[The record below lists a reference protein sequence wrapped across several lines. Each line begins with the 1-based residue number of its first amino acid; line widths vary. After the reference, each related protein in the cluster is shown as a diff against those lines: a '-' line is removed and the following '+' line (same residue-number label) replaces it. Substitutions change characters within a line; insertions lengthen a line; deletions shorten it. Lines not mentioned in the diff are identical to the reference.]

1 MRPELTQCLAQIIDF
16 GGIGMSTSSTAITVT
31 FYFETS
37 RAEGS
42 PEEVLTRMCLEQ
54 TTSGYDTLAGR
65 AAAPRLAP
73 YQASVQKLRLMPSTD
88 GVDCGF
94 AEIDFPWTSLSQTG
108 NPIEDALCF
117 VMGESSH
124 VKGMLK
130 LKMVDLTFP
139 DHMMRSLSGPRHGV
153 PGVRGILGVNH
164 RPLLM
169 GPMRPEVGLAPEE
182 YAKITLEA
190 LSAGSDIV
198 KDDELLVDPPYCRM
212 RERATLCAKAARE
225 AEQKTGERKMWVLHL
240 GCDVSRFDEFLKIGE
255 DAKVDGYMVQPRLT
269 PSLLTLMRSRT
280 ELPLIAH
287 YSMLT
292 LFTRY
297 VHVGIEMPLMLKLFR
312 LSGAD
317 IVTFPR
323 PNVRFDVSSEEFGE
337 NLRVA
342 GAPLGSVLPAFPFPT
357 GGNRAED
364 VSQCF
369 SILGNF
375 DYGFVAGSAMF
386 EEPGGIAVGSRKLRN
401 ALEKLAATVVPAQPE
416 GADKADGNAKLKTEG
431 PMTVEELYS
440 VVSPLAEHVLHIP
453 TFDSGTN
460 MTSTPSWDSLRHIQ
474 LLGAVERKFGIEIS
488 GDDSFRLT
496 SADKLIQYLHT
507 RVQQGALG
515 S

>member
-1 MRPELTQCLAQIIDF
+1 
-16 GGIGMSTSSTAITVT
+16 MSTSSTAITVT
-31 FYFETS
+31 FYFETA
-37 RAEGS
+37 RAEGT

-54 TTSGYDTLAGR
+54 TTSGYDTLEGR

-73 YQASVQKLRLMPSTD
+73 YQASVQKLRLMPSAD

-94 AEIDFPWTSLSQTG
+94 AEIDFPWESLSQTG

-139 DHMMRSLSGPRHGV
+139 DHMMRTLSGPRHGV
-153 PGVRGILGVNH
+153 PGVRGILGVNN

-198 KDDELLVDPPYCRM
+198 KDDELLVDPPYCPM
-212 RERATLCAKAARE
+212 RERAALCAKAARE

-255 DAKVDGYMVQPRLT
+255 EAKVDGYMVQPRLT

-323 PNVRFDVSSEEFGE
+323 PNVRFDVSAEEFGE

-342 GAPLGSVLPAFPFPT
+342 GSPLGSVLPAFPFPT

-386 EEPGGIAVGSRKLRN
+386 EEPGGIAVGSRKLRD
-401 ALEKLAATVVPAQPE
+401 ALEKLSATVGPVKT
-416 GADKADGNAKLKTEG
+416 GSADRPNGKDTVHTGG
-431 PMTVEELYS
+431 PMTVEELFAL
-440 VVSPLAEHVLHIP
+440 VSPLAEQVLHIP
-453 TFDSGTN
+453 QFDSATN

-474 LLGAVERKFGIEIS
+474 LLGAVERKFAIEIS

-496 SADKLIQYLHT
+496 SADKLVQYLHA
-507 RVQQGALG
+507 RLQQEVRG
-515 S
+515 

>member
-1 MRPELTQCLAQIIDF
+1 
-16 GGIGMSTSSTAITVT
+16 MSTSSAELTVT

-37 RAEGS
+37 RAEGT
-42 PEEVLTRMCLEQ
+42 PEEVLTRMCHEQ
-54 TTSGYDTLAGR
+54 TTSGFDTLEGR

-73 YQASVQKLRLMPSTD
+73 YQASVQKLRMMPSAD

-130 LKMVDLTFP
+130 LKMVDLAFP
-139 DHMMRSLSGPRHGV
+139 DHLMQKLQGPRHGV
-153 PGVRGILGVNH
+153 PGVRKILGVHH

-169 GPMRPEVGLAPEE
+169 GPMRPEVGLAPAE

-198 KDDELLVDPPYCRM
+198 KDDELLVDPPYCPM

-255 DAKVDGYMVQPRLT
+255 EAKVDGYMVQPRLT

-292 LFTRY
+292 MFTRY
-297 VHVGIEMPLMLKLFR
+297 VHVGIEMALMLKLFR

-323 PNVRFDVSSEEFGE
+323 PNVRFDVSAEDFGE
-337 NLRVA
+337 NVRVA
-342 GAPLGSVLPAFPFPT
+342 GAPLGSILPAFPFPT

-369 SILGNF
+369 SLLGNF

-386 EEPGGIAVGSRKLRN
+386 EEAGGIGVGSKRLRE
-401 ALEKLAATVVPAQPE
+401 ALETLAATVTPTKGSGSE
-416 GADKADGNAKLKTEG
+416 KGNGSGTPKTEG
-431 PMTVEELYS
+431 PMTVEELYA
-440 VVSPLAEHVLHIP
+440 VVSPLAEQVLHIP
-453 TFDSGTN
+453 KFDNQTN
-460 MTSTPSWDSLRHIQ
+460 MTSTPAWDSLRHIQ
-474 LLGAVERKFGIEIS
+474 LLGAVERKFSIEIS

-496 SADKLIQYLHT
+496 SADKLVQYLHA
-507 RVQQGALG
+507 RLQQGVRE
-515 S
+515 

>member
-1 MRPELTQCLAQIIDF
+1 MNAE
-16 GGIGMSTSSTAITVT
+16 GTSIKVT
-31 FYFETS
+31 FYFETA
-37 RAEGS
+37 RAVGT
-42 PEEVLTRMCLEQ
+42 PDEVLTRMCHEQ
-54 TTSGYDTLAGR
+54 TTTGYDTLAGR

-88 GVDCGF
+88 EVDSGF
-94 AEIDFPWTSLSQTG
+94 AEIDFPWNSMSHTG
-108 NPIEDALCF
+108 NPLEDALCF

-130 LKMVDLTFP
+130 LRMVDLSFP
-139 DHMMRSLSGPRHGV
+139 DDMMRTLGGPRHGV
-153 PGVRGILGVNH
+153 PGVRRILGVYD

-169 GPMRPEVGLAPEE
+169 GPMRPEVGLAPVE
-182 YAKITLEA
+182 YAKIAYDA
-190 LSAGSDIV
+190 LLAGSDIV
-198 KDDELLVDPPYCRM
+198 KDDELLVDPPYCPM
-212 RERATLCAKAARE
+212 RERATLCAKAARD

-240 GCDVSRFDEFLKIGE
+240 GCDVSRFDEFLKIGQ

-297 VHVGIEMPLMLKLFR
+297 SHVGIEMSLMLKLFR
-312 LSGAD
+312 MSGAD

-323 PNVRFDVSSEEFGE
+323 PNPRFDVSSEEFTE

-342 GAPLGSVLPAFPFPT
+342 GAPLGPILPAFPFPT

-364 VSQCF
+364 VGQCF
-369 SILGNF
+369 SVLGNF

-386 EEPGGIAVGSRKLRN
+386 EEPGGICVGAQNLRV
-401 ALEKLAATVVPAQPE
+401 ALERLSAT
-416 GADKADGNAKLKTEG
+416 AKSAEPGSVDPSGQGTSQTDR
-431 PMTVEELYS
+431 PMTVQELYS
-440 VVSPLAEHVLHIP
+440 IVSPLAEQVLHIP
-453 TFDSGTN
+453 KFDDATN
-460 MTSTPSWDSLRHIQ
+460 TVSTASWDSLRHIQ

-507 RVQQGALG
+507 RLQQEVRE
-515 S
+515 

>member
-1 MRPELTQCLAQIIDF
+1 
-16 GGIGMSTSSTAITVT
+16 MSAEGSSITVT

-37 RAEGS
+37 RAVGS
-42 PEEVLTRMCLEQ
+42 PDEVLTRMCHEQ
-54 TTSGYDTLAGR
+54 TTTGYDTLAGR

-88 GVDCGF
+88 EVDCGF
-94 AEIDFPWTSLSQTG
+94 AEVDFPWNSMSQTG
-108 NPIEDALCF
+108 NPLEDALCF

-130 LKMVDLTFP
+130 LRMVDLTFP
-139 DHMMRSLSGPRHGV
+139 DDMMRTLAGPRHGV
-153 PGVRGILGVNH
+153 PGVRKILGVYN

-169 GPMRPEVGLAPEE
+169 GPMRPEVGLAPVE
-182 YAKITLEA
+182 YAKIAYDA
-190 LSAGSDIV
+190 LLAGSDIV
-198 KDDELLVDPPYCRM
+198 KDDELLVDPPYCPIL
-212 RERATLCAKAARE
+212 ERATLCAKAARD

-255 DAKVDGYMVQPRLT
+255 AAKVDGYMVQPRLT
-269 PSLLTLMRSRT
+269 PSLLTLMKSRT

-297 VHVGIEMPLMLKLFR
+297 AHVGIEMSLMLKLFR

-323 PNVRFDVSSEEFGE
+323 PNSRFDVSSEEFTE

-342 GAPLGSVLPAFPFPT
+342 GAPLGAILPAFPFPT

-364 VSQCF
+364 VSQCY

-386 EEPGGIAVGSRKLRN
+386 EEPGGICVGAQNLRE
-401 ALEKLAATVVPAQPE
+401 ALERLSASVKPAEVSTVDRSNSNGTPQTA
-416 GADKADGNAKLKTEG
+416 G
-431 PMTVEELYS
+431 PMTVQELYS
-440 VVSPLAEHVLHIP
+440 VVSPLAEQVLHIP
-453 TFDSGTN
+453 KFDSETD
-460 MTSTPSWDSLRHIQ
+460 MITTHSWDSLRHIQ
-474 LLGAVERKFGIEIS
+474 LLGAVERRFGIEIS

-507 RVQQGALG
+507 RLQQQGVRE
-515 S
+515 

>member
-1 MRPELTQCLAQIIDF
+1 MNAESP
-16 GGIGMSTSSTAITVT
+16 SITVT

-37 RAEGS
+37 RAVGTA
-42 PEEVLTRMCLEQ
+42 EEVLTHMCHEQ
-54 TTSGYDTLAGR
+54 TTTGYDTLAGR

-73 YQASVQKLRLMPSTD
+73 YQASVQKLRMMPSTD
-88 GVDCGF
+88 EVDCGF
-94 AEIDFPWTSLSQTG
+94 AEVDFPWNSMSHTG
-108 NPIEDALCF
+108 NPLEDALCF

-130 LKMVDLTFP
+130 LRMVDLTFP
-139 DHMMRSLSGPRHGV
+139 EDMMQTLAGPRHGV
-153 PGVRGILGVNH
+153 PGVRRILGVYN

-169 GPMRPEVGLAPEE
+169 GPMRPEVGLAPVE
-182 YAKITLEA
+182 YSKIAYDA
-190 LSAGSDIV
+190 LLAGSDIV
-198 KDDELLVDPPYCRM
+198 KDDELLVDPPYCPI
-212 RERATLCAKAARE
+212 RERAMLCAKAARD
-225 AEQKTGERKMWVLHL
+225 AEQKTGEHKMWVLHL

-255 DAKVDGYMVQPRLT
+255 AAKVDGYMVQPRLT

-280 ELPLIAH
+280 DLPLIAH

-297 VHVGIEMPLMLKLFR
+297 AHVGIEMSLMLKLFR

-323 PNVRFDVSSEEFGE
+323 PNSRFDVSAEEFTE

-342 GAPLGSVLPAFPFPT
+342 GAPLGSILPAFPFPT

-364 VSQCF
+364 VSQCY

-386 EEPGGIAVGSRKLRN
+386 EEPGGICVGAQNLRE
-401 ALEKLAATVVPAQPE
+401 ALERLAATAKP
-416 GADKADGNAKLKTEG
+416 AKLSGVERSNGHDTIQPEG
-431 PMTVEELYS
+431 PMTVQELYS
-440 VVSPLAEHVLHIP
+440 VVSPLAEQVLHIP
-453 TFDSGTN
+453 KFDDATD
-460 MTSTPSWDSLRHIQ
+460 MISTHSWDSLRHIQ
-474 LLGAVERKFGIEIS
+474 LLGAIERKFGIEIS

-496 SADKLIQYLHT
+496 SADKLIQYLHAKL
-507 RVQQGALG
+507 RQEVRE
-515 S
+515 